1 MKKTL
6 LLTIALLLSTIT
18 FAQTFVEENFNA
30 DLPNGWSTSEIG
42 STNWKISSTTY
53 SGGDGKELMLAWSP
67 AFEGTTRLISTP
79 FNFSNTSDLSVSFK
93 HFFDNFRDGEF
104 KHTIG
109 IATSSDNGETWNV
122 GWSQEY
128 TITGTYDVKANFSTP
143 DLGKAN
149 VILCLFYNGNS
160 KEMDNWFFDDL
171 LIYEQKRLDIRVV
184 DINISDIIETGEQE
198 ISFTVQNIG
207 LATVESFEAEIK
219 ASNWEEAAVATFNQS
234 IANSESVQITYKDK
248 KFNAFARKSSYTV
261 SVKIMSVNGET
272 DQNSSNDYVE
282 KKVSVAFNKA
292 QRIPMIEHFSSST
305 CGPCV
310 AVNQQMHTLTQNN
323 EGKFTYTKFPTAG
336 DPYNN
341 FEASYKVQE
350 YGVIGVPN
358 LFLDG
363 RSKGSNYITQE
374 MLDEKYNTPAY
385 ADIRGAFSMEGDKIY
400 VIADFLSYITLDEV
414 VAYITVNEKTTCNNT
429 GSNGEK
435 EFHHILMKMLESKT
449 GNKISLNAGEYQ
461 RLEFNYDM
469 SLTNVEDINDLEVAL
484 WLQNP
489 ITKEIYNSK
498 FAYEYTSHCYPIQ
511 NLTLNQNDD
520 EKTLTWEAPEKGT
533 PIYYNVYINGNL
545 VSENESDLS
554 YSLNTANDMFT
565 AEVIAVYKNGMTSV
579 GVAQLFGGNDDVEE
593 DENEDENGEGEENE
607 EETPITLEIPT
618 NLSAYPTSISTVSLT
633 WNHAE
638 NAESYNI
645 YRNNTLVENIA
656 GVNYIDE
663 GLEPNTEYCY
673 TVTAVL
679 DDIESEHSNEACVR
693 TLSGEGIEEL
703 TSSLL
708 LYPNPANDRL
718 YIEAEAEIMEVS
730 VYDVYGRVQNLRI
743 SESQNLRI
751 SIDVSKLNA
760 GIYFIKINT
769 NEGEIVKRF
778 IKK

>member
-30 DLPNGWSTSEIG
+30 DLPKGWSTSEVG
-42 STNWKISSTTY
+42 GTNWKISSTTY

-79 FNFSNTSDLSVSFK
+79 FDFSNTYDLNVSFK
-93 HFFDNFRDGEF
+93 HFFDNFKDGEF

-128 TITGTYDVKANFSTP
+128 TITGTYEVKANFSTP

-149 VILCLFYNGNS
+149 VMLCLFYNGNS

-171 LIYEQKRLDIRVV
+171 LIYEQKNLDIRVV
-184 DINISDIIETGEQE
+184 DINIADIIETGEKE
-198 ISFTVQNIG
+198 IAFTVQNIG

-219 ASNWEEAAVATFNQS
+219 ASNWEEAVIATFKQN
-234 IANSESVQITYKDK
+234 IANSESVQLTYKDK
-248 KFNAFARKSSYTV
+248 KFNAFARKSPYTI

-272 DQNSSNDYVE
+272 DQNTSNDYVQ

-385 ADIRGAFSMEGDKIY
+385 ADIRGAFSIDGDNIY
-400 VIADFLSYITLDEV
+400 VIADFLSYITLNDV
-414 VAYITVNEKTTCNNT
+414 VAYITVNEKTTHNNT
-429 GSNGEK
+429 GSNGEQ
-435 EFHHILMKMLESKT
+435 EFHHIMMKMLESKT

-461 RLEFNYDM
+461 RLEFNYNM
-469 SLTNVEDINDLEVAL
+469 SLTNVEEIGDLEVAL

-489 ITKEIYNSK
+489 ITKEIYNSH

-511 NLTLNQNDD
+511 NLTLNQNDE
-520 EKTLTWEAPEKGT
+520 EKTLTWEAPENGT
-533 PIYYNVYINGNL
+533 PICYSVYINGNL
-545 VSENESDLS
+545 VSENKSDLS
-554 YSLNTANDMFT
+554 YNLNTTDEMFT
-565 AEVIAVYKNGMTSV
+565 AEVIAVYKNNMTSV
-579 GVAQLFGGNDDVEE
+579 GVAKLFGSEDVEE
-593 DENEDENGEGEENE
+593 DENEEGNEEDNEEDNE
-607 EETPITLEIPT
+607 EETPVTVETPT
-618 NLSAYPTSISTVSLT
+618 NLSAYPTVSTVSLT

-645 YRNNTLVENIA
+645 YRNNTLIENIDR
-656 GVNYIDE
+656 VNYIDE

-679 DDIESEHSNEACVR
+679 KDIESGHSNEVCVK
-693 TLSGEGIEEL
+693 TLPSEGIEEQ

-718 YIEAEAEIMEVS
+718 YIEAEAEIEEAVVYSITGVIVS
-730 VYDVYGRVQNLRI
+730 QQSTVNGQQSL
-743 SESQNLRI
+743 
-751 SIDVSKLNA
+751 SIDASNLNA

-769 NEGEIVKRF
+769 KQGNIVKRF
-778 IKK
+778 IKN